1 MTHLTIFL
9 IIHPP
14 IFLSVCPSF
23 HPSNIQPS
31 IQHPTIHSNRT
42 IHSSILLCIHPSY
55 KYILYQLWTRHCSRR
70 DMHAELLQPCPTLG
84 NPLDC
89 SPPGSS
95 VHGILQARTLEWVAM
110 PSSRRSSRPRDR
122 THNSYISC
130 IGRRVLYHY
139 RHLRSPLGDTVVNNT
154 DPTFLELIS

>member
-1 MTHLTIFL
+1 MPSSILINNILFIHIFNYPGIDSFNHLSD
-9 IIHPP
+9 HPP
-14 IFLSVCPSF
+14 THFLSVCPSF

-95 VHGILQARTLEWVAM
+95 VHDIFQAKHTGVGCHFLLY
-110 PSSRRSSRPRDR
+110 S
-122 THNSYISC
+122 T
-130 IGRRVLYHY
+130 RRVKQ
-139 RHLRSPLGDTVVNNT
+139 
-154 DPTFLELIS
+154 